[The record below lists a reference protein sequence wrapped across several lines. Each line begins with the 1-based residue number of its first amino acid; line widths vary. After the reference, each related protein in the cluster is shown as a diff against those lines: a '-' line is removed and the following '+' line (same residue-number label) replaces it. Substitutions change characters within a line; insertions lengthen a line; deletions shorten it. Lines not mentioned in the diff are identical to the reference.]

1 MIGFWYGSGLTLK
14 SIPMVAVDVSGS
26 KVSSQYLINTIA
38 CVDHGQHKDKKQPFA
53 RACGL
58 SCGEAIGGV
67 YKFIRQ

>member
-38 CVDHGQHKDKKQPFA
+38 CVDHGQRKDEKQPFPK
-53 RACGL
+53 
-58 SCGEAIGGV
+58 GV
-67 YKFIRQ
+67 WPELWRSYRWSVQVY